1 MKTIKLK
8 NKFKVPGKI
17 IKHYR
22 RQIVFDA
29 LKVILFVVIICLIFF
44 GFEVKK
50 QILECDIKTGTCG
63 VQTIN
68 YYNYKSYS
76 QISPPNAIKE
86 ICIREIP
93 SHSRFRFSRRRII
106 IAKLLGLEYNIG
118 YIRADGYTCSYTIF
132 TKNIRA
138 SKAEKAAKELNEL
151 FKTSKDKIRYEL

>member
-8 NKFKVPGKI
+8 NKFKVPEKI
-17 IKHYR
+17 KVHYR

-76 QISPPNAIKE
+76 QISPPNAVKE
-86 ICIREIP
+86 ICIREI
-93 SHSRFRFSRRRII
+93 SSNNRFDRRRMI
-106 IAKLLGLEYNIG
+106 IAKYLLGLEYNIG
-118 YIRADGYTCSYTIF
+118 YIRADGYTCAHTIF
-132 TKNIRA
+132 TKNINA
-138 SKAEKAAKELNEL
+138 QKAQKAAKELNDL
-151 FKTSKDKIRYEL
+151 LKTSKDKIRYEL